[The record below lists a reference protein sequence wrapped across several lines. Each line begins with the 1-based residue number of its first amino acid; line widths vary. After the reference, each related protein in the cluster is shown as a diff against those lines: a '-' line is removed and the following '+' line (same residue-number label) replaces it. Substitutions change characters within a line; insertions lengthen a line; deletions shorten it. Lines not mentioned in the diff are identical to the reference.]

1 MQTLNARDLL
11 TMSREDLW
19 ALPDGKMTLKFD
31 DGEMETTTRRTIYCA
46 YLWTI
51 HRYYPKTPLLM
62 EHHMGME
69 RVSGKT
75 HLDLLG
81 NIYRAW
87 YYSHQDDNTV
97 HREDVWKMMYQIV
110 NEIYNDFIQYLDAYV
125 STMSILDFVDVM
137 DSPDIKK
144 ANDTVVPS
152 QKSIDETYDVIKK
165 TLMEDKSLTG
175 NGIAEAVRSSMVDIK
190 QVNQCVGPRGFVTEI
205 DSMIYK
211 QPITVGYAQGM
222 RKLYD
227 SMIESRSAAKALMF
241 AKDPLAK
248 CEYFNRKMQLV
259 AQVVETLVP
268 GDCGSN
274 HYLPWTIE
282 PGELKSMEGIHYVDN
297 GEIKTVHSKDFHLE
311 GQTLN
316 LRTPF
321 GCTHPDRQS
330 ICEIC
335 YGEMGYSIPK
345 GTVPGHVAAIA
356 IGEKTS
362 QLVLSTKHVDGSS
375 NVDEIDL
382 GEEYSK
388 YLVPGAEQS
397 VLRLN
402 SDLKGKP
409 VKLVI
414 NAEDAKSLPDIHNLK
429 NLDEINLARI
439 TEMKTVKIR
448 IGDER
453 SEDGVEE
460 PTVPV
465 SMGSRLGSL
474 TPMALYYIKEYGY
487 NLDQKTGDYIVDLKH
502 WDFGISLFE
511 LPLKHINMLDFQDQV
526 ESAIFSGAS
535 GDKSLGLKRFDDPTE
550 AIKSLLALITS
561 KLSINISH
569 IIVMAYSVAAV
580 DPKNGDYRLPRG
592 GEDFAFSRLN
602 ELVINRS
609 LGAMMAYQNQEKAF
623 LRPETFL
630 ISDRPRHPM
639 DPLLMG

>member
-1 MQTLNARDLL
+1 MQKLKARDLL
-11 TMSREDLW
+11 TMSRQDLW
-19 ALPDGKMTLKFD
+19 ALPDGKMTLTFD
-31 DGEMETTTRRTIYCA
+31 DGDVETTTRRTIFCA

-51 HRYYPKTPLLM
+51 HSRYPKTPLLK

-69 RVSGKT
+69 RVSGRT

-81 NIYRAW
+81 TIYRTW
-87 YYSHQDDNTV
+87 YYSHLEDLTV
-97 HREDVWKMMYQIV
+97 HREDVWKLMYEIV

-144 ANDTVVPS
+144 ANDAVVPS
-152 QKSIDETYDVIKK
+152 QKSIDETYDVIRK
-165 TLMEDKSLTG
+165 TLMEDKTLTG
-175 NGIAEAVRSSMVDIK
+175 NAIAEAVRSSMLDQK

-274 HYLPWTIE
+274 HYLPWSIE

-297 GEIKTVHSKDFHLE
+297 GEIKTIHSRDHFLE

-321 GCTHPDRQS
+321 GCVHPDRQS
-330 ICEIC
+330 VCEIC
-335 YGEMGYSIPK
+335 YGEMGYSIPR
-345 GTVPGHVAAIA
+345 GTVLGHVAAIA

-375 NVDEIDL
+375 NVDDIDL

-402 SDLKGKP
+402 SDLKGKQ
-409 VKLVI
+409 VRLVVR
-414 NAEDAKSLPDIHNLK
+414 AEDARSLPDIHNLK
-429 NLDEINLARI
+429 DLDEINLARI
-439 TEMKTVKIR
+439 TEMKDVTIQV
-448 IGDER
+448 GDEKD
-453 SEDGVEE
+453 EDGIDEM
-460 PTVPV
+460 TVPV

-474 TPMALYYIKEYGY
+474 TSEALYYVKEYGY
-487 NLDQKTGDYIVDLKH
+487 SLDQSTGDYIIDLKH

-550 AIKSLLALITS
+550 AIKSLLALVSS
-561 KLSINISH
+561 KLSINLSH

-592 GEDFAFSRLN
+592 GEDFQFSKLN